1 MKEDDEMSSTVVSAS
16 KQVVAERETR
26 ELEALSV
33 VPTETLARLDR
44 LALASVHAAG
54 LAHEIAN
61 PLGGLLASMEMLEA
75 RVRGMR
81 RSGAVGPDDLEAF
94 AEDLAIAS
102 DATTAITDLIH
113 DYQRFLRA
121 DDGASAPLTD
131 VREAVEQAMRIAR
144 PRLRATARVDLQLR
158 DVPPVLALPGRIVQ
172 VVLNLVLNAT
182 EALGG
187 RPEKENLISVR
198 LDYAAGRTLIEVSDN
213 GPGLAPSLRE
223 RLRLGT
229 PAASAPVG
237 LGLTI
242 SQELVHRMGG
252 NILISSLPEA
262 GTTFIVSLPSAAA

>member
-1 MKEDDEMSSTVVSAS
+1 MKEDDEMNPMVLLASTRVVDAREPELSA
-16 KQVVAERETR
+16 
-26 ELEALSV
+26 
-33 VPTETLARLDR
+33 VPTEILARLDR

-81 RSGAVGPDDLEAF
+81 RAGAVAPGDLDAF
-94 AEDLAIAS
+94 AEDLSIAS
-102 DATTAITDLIH
+102 DATAAITDLIH

-121 DDGASAPLTD
+121 DDGVGAPIAD
-131 VREAVEQAMRIAR
+131 VRQAVEQALRIAR
-144 PRLRATARVDLQLR
+144 PRLRATARLDLDLR

-172 VVLNLVLNAT
+172 VVLNLLLNAT

-187 RPEKENLISVR
+187 RPEKENLICVR
-198 LDYAAGRTLIEVSDN
+198 LDSAAGRTLIEVSDN
-213 GPGLAPSLRE
+213 GSGLAPSVRE

-229 PAASAPVG
+229 PAASDG

-252 NILISSLPEA
+252 NLLTSSLPGA
-262 GTTFIVSLPSAAA
+262 GTTFIVSLPAAAA